1 MTPRSVWKGFL
12 KLSLVSVPIKAYTA
26 SNTTQDVHLHQLH
39 DDCHSRIHYQ
49 KVCPRHGEVP
59 NDQIVSGYEYA
70 KGQYVVVS
78 AADIDR
84 LRGDADKA
92 IQIDVFIPPSAFDPL
107 YATGKRYYLAPD
119 GPVGQQ
125 GYAVLYQAMVE
136 EKRYALAQAVLHGRE
151 QWVLLR
157 PQEGLL
163 VLEVLHYAHQVHLPE
178 TFRSEAPLVE
188 VAPQELLL
196 AKTLI
201 GAASAKAVDWGR
213 YPDRYTQK
221 LTQVIEAK
229 VAGQEIVAP
238 PVGAIPEV
246 INLMEALKKSVAR
259 VQQSTK
265 KDAAKPARKAGGS
278 RRAAPAR
285 QIS

>member
-1 MTPRSVWKGFL
+1 MAPRSVWKGFL
-12 KLSLVSVPIKAYTA
+12 KLSLVAVPIKAFTA
-26 SNTTQDVHLHQLH
+26 SNATQDIHLHQLH
-39 DDCHSRIHYQ
+39 ADCHNRIHYH
-49 KVCPRHGEVP
+49 KVCPQHGQVP
-59 NDQIVSGYEYA
+59 SDQIVSGYEYA

-78 AADIDR
+78 DDEIDR
-84 LRGDADKA
+84 LRNESDKG
-92 IQIDVFIPPSAFDPL
+92 IQIEVFFPPEAFDPL

-119 GPVGQQ
+119 GPVGQK
-125 GYAVLYQAMVE
+125 GYAVLYQAMLE
-136 EKRYALAQAVLHGRE
+136 LKRYALARAVLHSRE

-157 PQEGLL
+157 PQQGLL

-178 TFRSEAPLVE
+178 TFLSEAPAAE

-201 GAASAKAVDWGR
+201 GAASVEALDCSR

-238 PVGAIPEV
+238 APEEIPEV
-246 INLMEALKKSVAR
+246 INLMEALKESVAR
-259 VQQSTK
+259 MQPPAK
-265 KDAAKPARKAGGS
+265 KATAKPARKAG

>member
-1 MTPRSVWKGFL
+1 MASPRSTWKAFL
-12 KLSLVSVPIKAYTA
+12 KLSLVAIPVKAYTA
-26 SNTTQDVHLHQLH
+26 SNTSQDIHLHQLH
-39 DDCHSRIHYQ
+39 DDCHSRIHYH
-49 KVCPRHGEVP
+49 KVCPQHGHIP

-70 KGQYVVVS
+70 KGQYVVVCPEELEQ
-78 AADIDR
+78 
-84 LRGDADKA
+84 LRTQADKA
-92 IQIDVFIPPSAFDPL
+92 IQIEVFIPPGAFDPL

-119 GPVGQQ
+119 GPVGQK
-125 GYAVLYQAMVE
+125 GYAVLYQAMQE
-136 EKRYALAQAVLHGRE
+136 EQRYAIAQAVLHGRE

-163 VLEVLHYAHQVHLPE
+163 VLEVLHYAQQVYQPE
-178 TFRSEAPLVE
+178 TFRAEAPAVE
-188 VAPQELLL
+188 VLPQELQL

-201 GAASAKAVDWGR
+201 GAASVSAVDWSR

-221 LTQVIEAK
+221 LSQVIEAK

-238 PVGAIPEV
+238 PASDVAV
-246 INLMEALKKSVAR
+246 INLMEALKESVAR
-259 VQQSTK
+259 VQAPAM
-265 KDAAKPARKAGGS
+265 KDKPARKAS